1 MDARERLRLYLEQRR
16 ELGESELML
25 DTLPLADALALIG
38 ASAPTGA
45 RKPAARRTATETPVA
60 AADAPPSPPPPG
72 GGLVRDRAP
81 EAERAADAPPPTTS
95 GDPIAPPVP
104 TPRFDPSLATRD
116 WRSALRAEGVAGDA
130 PAPAATPAPSNAAAP
145 RGAAPSPAA
154 PATGAP
160 SPSSAP
166 VDAVPAWLAA
176 LDLPLG
182 LTVGAAHL
190 AAPGVASLADVATA
204 VATCTACPLAAGARH
219 AVPGEGNPEADF
231 VCVGEGPGQ
240 QEDETGRPFVGAAGE
255 LLTKILTAI
264 QFSREEIFI
273 CNVVKHR
280 PPGNRTPSPDEIQ
293 ACRPY
298 LEQQLALLRPR
309 VILALGSTAANTLL
323 GTTQSLGS
331 LRGQVH
337 RYHGIPVVV
346 TYHPA
351 ALLRNEAWKRPA
363 WQDVQLARR
372 IHDAARAA
380 STP

>member
-1 MDARERLRLYLEQRR
+1 MDAKERLRLYLEQRR
-16 ELGESELML
+16 ELGESELTL

-38 ASAPTGA
+38 ASTSAPV
-45 RKPAARRTATETPVA
+45 RKPTARRA
-60 AADAPPSPPPPG
+60 AAEPAPSANDVPSDPPPPAVG
-72 GGLVRDRAP
+72 MVRERAP
-81 EAERAADAPPPTTS
+81 NADDPVAPPPSTAP
-95 GDPIAPPVP
+95 GDPVAPPAP
-104 TPRFDPSLATRD
+104 TPRFDPTVATRD
-116 WRSALRAEGVAGDA
+116 WRSALRAEGVGSDTSVPTTS
-130 PAPAATPAPSNAAAP
+130 PAPADGTAPLVPASTPVAPTA
-145 RGAAPSPAA
+145 G
-154 PATGAP
+154 G
-160 SPSSAP
+160 AP

-176 LDLPLG
+176 LEIPLG
-182 LTVGAAHL
+182 LTVGGARLPQPA
-190 AAPGVASLADVATA
+190 VASLVDVATS
-204 VATCTACPLAAGARH
+204 VSTCTACPLAAGARH

-240 QEDETGRPFVGAAGE
+240 QEDETGRPFVGPAGE
-255 LLTKILTAI
+255 LLTKILAAI
-264 QFSREEIFI
+264 QFSREDIFI

-280 PPGNRTPSPDEIQ
+280 PPANRTPSPAEIH

-337 RYHGIPVVV
+337 RYHGIPLVV

>member
-38 ASAPTGA
+38 VSSSAGA
-45 RKPAARRTATETPVA
+45 KKPAPRR
-60 AADAPPSPPPPG
+60 APAEAPASPPPPPAG
-72 GGLVRDRAP
+72 MVRERAP
-81 EAERAADAPPPTTS
+81 EAAAEPGPAPSNEPVAPP
-95 GDPIAPPVP
+95 AP
-104 TPRFDPSLATRD
+104 TPRFDPSLANRD
-116 WRSALRAEGVAGDA
+116 WRSALRAEGVAGEGTA
-130 PAPAATPAPSNAAAP
+130 SAASPAPAD
-145 RGAAPSPAA
+145 
-154 PATGAP
+154 ATGAP
-160 SPSSAP
+160 RVPVPAAP
-166 VDAVPAWLAA
+166 PPDAPTAPAPPDTIPAWLAA
-176 LDLPLG
+176 LEIPLG
-182 LTVGAAHL
+182 LTVGADRL
-190 AAPGVASLADVATA
+190 APPTIASLADVATA
-204 VATCTACPLAAGARH
+204 VSTCTACPLAAGARQ

-240 QEDETGRPFVGAAGE
+240 HEDETGRPFVGPAGE
-255 LLTKILTAI
+255 LLTRILAAI
-264 QFSREEIFI
+264 EFSREQIYI

-280 PPGNRTPSPDEIQ
+280 PPGNRTPAPDEIR
-293 ACRPY
+293 ACRPF
-298 LEQQLALLRPR
+298 LEQQLGLLRPR

-323 GTTQSLGS
+323 GTSQSLGS
-331 LRGQVH
+331 LRGQIH

>member
-38 ASAPTGA
+38 AST
-45 RKPAARRTATETPVA
+45 PAGGKTSAT
-60 AADAPPSPPPPG
+60 
-72 GGLVRDRAP
+72 RRAP
-81 EAERAADAPPPTTS
+81 AEPASPATGAPPPAAAGTVRERGPAPEHAPDAPLPVAS
-95 GDPIAPPVP
+95 GGDPVAPPAP

-116 WRSALRAEGVAGDA
+116 WRSALRAQGVAGEPPAPSMPTDA
-130 PAPAATPAPSNAAAP
+130 TAPRVPGAAPAAPPVA
-145 RGAAPSPAA
+145 
-154 PATGAP
+154 GAP
-160 SPSSAP
+160 IAGDSP

-176 LDLPLG
+176 LAIPLG
-182 LTVGAAHL
+182 LTVGPARL
-190 AAPGVASLADVATA
+190 TTPTVASLADVAST
-204 VATCTACPLAAGARH
+204 VATCTACALAAGARQS
-219 AVPGEGNPEADF
+219 VPGEGNPEADF

-240 QEDETGRPFVGAAGE
+240 QEDETGRPFVGPAGE
-255 LLTKILTAI
+255 LLTKILAAI
-264 QFSREEIFI
+264 QFTREDIFI

-280 PPGNRTPSPDEIQ
+280 PPGNRTPSADEIQ

-298 LEQQLALLRPR
+298 IEQQLGLVRPR

-331 LRGQVH
+331 LRGLVH